1 MFITQSYP
9 TLCDPMDCS
18 LPGPSVH
25 GISQASILEWVAIPF
40 SRGIFLTQ
48 GLNPSLLH
56 CRWTLYCLS
65 HQRSPFRLCV
75 MTQITHIPVHSS
87 LLFVPRSAVISFLSG
102 LILPTVRVLL
112 MAVTNKPLNYS
123 ALIIEICFWCLCSV
137 VTFLT
142 VIPGPTLLVILQYC

>member
-1 MFITQSYP
+1 MSN
-9 TLCDPMDCS
+9 S
-18 LPGPSVH
+18 LRPHGLQPARAFCPWDFPGKH
-25 GISQASILEWVAIPF
+25 TGM
-40 SRGIFLTQ
+40 GCH
-48 GLNPSLLH
+48 SLLQGNLPDPGIEPKSPALQV
-56 CRWTLYCLS
+56 LYCLS
-65 HQRSPFRLCV
+65 HQRSPLHLCV
-75 MTQITHIPVHSS
+75 MTQITHIPVHNS